1 MIDLLTQHVD
11 AIGYLGTLLSNII
24 ILPQI
29 YKMIKTKRTR
39 DLSIWCNF
47 VGLASTI
54 SMGLY
59 AYILW
64 LPPVLLLN
72 SIWFVINIVM
82 ITLIIKY
89 KDNI

>member
-1 MIDLLTQHVD
+1 MIEELTPYVNY
-11 AIGYLGTLLSNII
+11 IGYLGTLLSNII

-29 YKMIKTKRTR
+29 YKMIKTRRTR

-47 VGLASTI
+47 VGLGSCL

-72 SIWFVINIVM
+72 SFWFIINIIM
-82 ITLIIKY
+82 TKI
-89 KDNI
+89 